1 MFACKVC
8 SPADPT
14 TDVVKFD
21 AAAIARE
28 QEMAEEAEKAEQ
40 AEREEQARLQAER
53 EQQRLEEA
61 RRVEAEQLRLRDEEL
76 ARQLAEEEARQQALE
91 EQAKREREA
100 REREAHEARE
110 REAAKSAE
118 QSRLKQEAEARARQ
132 AAVASYL
139 KEKGFKNG
147 AAGAK
152 KSLMSTTYPL
162 HVAAKEGS
170 ASMVEM
176 LLREGA
182 DPAQKNSSGK
192 IAAQLAEKSNK
203 GGSHAAVLSALSGV
217 AASGRVG
224 GC

>member
-182 DPAQKNSSGK
+182 DPAQMNSGK